1 MRVPER
7 FKVGIERV
15 DPLGPD
21 DAAAVDAFQRANFPP
36 DGRQVNPAS
45 RTWLFAQNPHA
56 GADGPS
62 FWVCR
67 RDGEVV
73 GQQTEMPVELKI
85 GDQRRDASW
94 AIDLMVEGKW
104 RLRGVGPALIDTLL
118 QSRSI
123 VGVLYASDDGYPAFT
138 KAGCV
143 DLGVM
148 PRYRRPLDPELAL
161 QHARVP
167 ARLRKLAPV
176 IAPVVRL
183 VDAGASL
190 ATRLAGARL
199 VPVDRLDERVDE
211 VWAAT
216 ADDYPVLA
224 VRDLTALAWKIEQRP
239 DRDTLQRYYLVRG
252 QKTIGYVVIRPTRST
267 TSAAERIAVVV
278 DYLAPPRWVAPLLHA
293 AGRAARRDGAVA
305 LSLRTR
311 NPQAERA
318 LRLAGFLRT
327 GEAGEHPIRHLMYS
341 ADTPEVNAK
350 VQDPDSWFLTA
361 ADGDVEAAMPPVHL
375 DAVL

>member
-21 DAAAVDAFQRANFPP
+21 DAEAVDAFQRANFPP
-36 DGRQVNPAS
+36 DGRQVDPAS

-56 GADGPS
+56 GDDGPY

-67 RDGEVV
+67 RDGQVV
-73 GQQTEMPVELKI
+73 GQQTEMPVELKV
-85 GDQRRDASW
+85 GDDRRLGSW

-104 RLRGVGPALIDTLL
+104 RLRGVGPALISTLMEN
-118 QSRSI
+118 RSI
-123 VGVLYASDDGYPAFT
+123 VGVLYASDDGYPAFL

-148 PRYRRPLDPELAL
+148 PRYRRALDPGQAL
-161 QHARVP
+161 RHARVP
-167 ARLRKLAPV
+167 ARLRALAPV
-176 IAPVVRL
+176 LAPVLRL
-183 VDAGASL
+183 ADAGA
-190 ATRLAGARL
+190 AAAVRLAGARL

-211 VWAAT
+211 VWAAA
-216 ADDYPVLA
+216 ADAYPVLA
-224 VRDLTALAWKIEQRP
+224 SRDLKAVAWKIEQRP
-239 DRDTLQRYYLVRG
+239 DRATLQRYYLVRG
-252 QKTIGYVVIRPTRST
+252 RRTVGYVVIRPTLST
-267 TSAAERIAVVV
+267 TSAAERTAVVV
-278 DYLAPPRWVAPLLHA
+278 DYLAPPRWVASLLLA
-293 AGRAARRDGAVA
+293 AGRAARSDGAVA

-311 NPQAERA
+311 NVQAERA
-318 LRLAGFLRT
+318 LRLAGFLRSSQ
-327 GEAGEHPIRHLMYS
+327 AGEHPIHHLVYCADDAGIS
-341 ADTPEVNAK
+341 AL

-375 DAVL
+375 DGRS